1 MKLSIKQTLLGSCAL
16 ALCAAGLV
24 GFVSLTSLRAV
35 DDGANNF
42 NDNIVPGV
50 EQAEEMNV
58 ALGDLRIAAGE
69 LLSNPTPAQIKQ
81 SQADVKDA
89 EGRLKSWGDKYEAM
103 LPPAGE
109 GDAERATFADF
120 QAKIQTYEQMTD
132 SLFDKVEAKQVDAA
146 RTFYIQDMDALYT
159 PLGNVVDKLVDTNI
173 RDGKTVDAQNDKTF
187 ANSNLITVAAFS
199 ALAVAMGLMVFIIVF
214 VLSRPMAAAIASM
227 EKVAKGDLKTAIP
240 FTTKENEIGIMAR
253 TLEVFRQGLEEAEI
267 IRVDAAE
274 QKARAEADRKA
285 ATLKLADDF
294 ERSVGGIV
302 TLVSSAATEMQAAA
316 AQLTATAQESS
327 AQSVAVSAAAEEA
340 GANVTSVASS
350 AEELGAS
357 VGEIGRQVEASA
369 AIAQDAVSEANS
381 AVQIVNELNAVAASI
396 GGVIDLIAGLAGQTN
411 LLALNATIESARAGE
426 AGKGFAVV
434 ASEVKTLAGQTARAT
449 TEISAKIALIQE
461 TTTRAAATIQNI
473 AGTIQTINN
482 TSSAIAAAVDQQS
495 SATREIVQAVTQAS
509 VGTQE
514 VTANITGVAV
524 AAEQTGEA
532 AAQVLSS
539 SSELAQQAERLHHE
553 MDKFLVTVR
562 AA

>member
-69 LLSNPTPAQIKQ
+69 LLSNPTPAQVKQ

-89 EGRLKSWGDKYEAM
+89 EDRLKSWGDKYEAM
-103 LPPAGE
+103 LPPAKNDGSGE
-109 GDAERATFADF
+109 GDAERATFTDF
-120 QAKIQTYEQMTD
+120 KSKIQTYEQMTG
-132 SLFDKVEAKQVDAA
+132 SLFDKVEANQIDAA

-159 PLGNVVDKLVDTNI
+159 PLGATVDKLVDTNI
-173 RDGKTVDAQNDKTF
+173 SDGKVVDAQNDKTF
-187 ANSNLITVAAFS
+187 ANSNLITVAALS

-240 FTTKENEIGIMAR
+240 FTAKENEIGIMAR
-253 TLEVFRQGLEEAEI
+253 TLEVFRKGLEEAEGV
-267 IRVDAAE
+267 RAGAAE

-327 AQSVAVSAAAEEA
+327 AQTVAVSAAAEEA
-340 GANVTSVASS
+340 GANVT
-350 AEELGAS
+350 
-357 VGEIGRQVEASA
+357 
-369 AIAQDAVSEANS
+369 
-381 AVQIVNELNAVAASI
+381 
-396 GGVIDLIAGLAGQTN
+396 
-411 LLALNATIESARAGE
+411 
-426 AGKGFAVV
+426 
-434 ASEVKTLAGQTARAT
+434 
-449 TEISAKIALIQE
+449 
-461 TTTRAAATIQNI
+461 
-473 AGTIQTINN
+473 
-482 TSSAIAAAVDQQS
+482 
-495 SATREIVQAVTQAS
+495 
-509 VGTQE
+509 
-514 VTANITGVAV
+514 
-524 AAEQTGEA
+524 
-532 AAQVLSS
+532 
-539 SSELAQQAERLHHE
+539 
-553 MDKFLVTVR
+553 
-562 AA
+562 